1 MRIKKLWLTI
11 ILIGCCIFGLA
22 ACAEERLATGISL
35 KEYSS
40 EAPLEFAM
48 GKFPYGD
55 YTVSIAYTDGS
66 TEELALTED
75 MISETDKL
83 KFYQEGNHTITVA
96 YKGAETSV
104 EINVARNQF
113 SENIQLN
120 DFTATYNGKAF
131 TVEVE
136 GDIPGGTD
144 ILYPQG
150 NTFQNAGSYDMTAIL
165 QCDGYVTK
173 ILSATVLIEKATYDV
188 SNAQLYDRTV
198 TYNKDAHSL
207 AVKGQIIGD
216 NGTEVYAP
224 ATLPQGVT
232 VSYSITKV
240 KDGRGEEIPLEKQQ
254 RVEENRAVDAG
265 TYMVCAK
272 YKGDASN
279 YKAIPD
285 SVAHLTIECAAYD
298 LSKIEFVNKTVT
310 YSGKAH
316 SLGIPSNSKLPSDVE
331 LSYKIARIKDGEGN
345 LVQDAPRQNGNSATD
360 AGVYM
365 VEAHFTIIGKNAENY
380 KAIPFERAY
389 LTIERAVYDL
399 SGVQFFDEAV
409 IYTGEPYQLMVSGK
423 LPEGIE
429 VSYQIE
435 QVKDGA
441 GASVSGDDKYQANT
455 SVATNAG
462 EYAVTASFR
471 ITDENVVRNYT
482 VQPLEKTVTL
492 TILRATY
499 DSEMEGVQLES
510 QTFDYEEGKTYEIVF
525 EYDLPDGVSPQF
537 TLTDENGKQVQGTLK
552 TVTDEETGKTTYQYA
567 FSVAAIGE
575 YTCKVAFTHDNGNYE
590 KITLTLTE
598 TIYLSDVA

>member
-1 MRIKKLWLTI
+1 MSIKKLWLTI
-11 ILIGCCIFGLA
+11 VLICCSILCFASCT
-22 ACAEERLATGISL
+22 EERLATSISL

-40 EAPLEFAM
+40 ETPLEFAM

-75 MISETDKL
+75 MVSETDKL
-83 KFYQEGNHTITVA
+83 KFYQEGKHTITVA

-120 DFTATYNGKAF
+120 DFTATYNGSAF

-136 GDIPGGTD
+136 GDLPGGTD

-150 NTFQNAGSYDMTAIL
+150 NIFQNAGSYDMTAIL
-165 QCDGYVTK
+165 QCDGYATK

-188 SNAQLYDRTV
+188 SNAQLYDKTV
-198 TYNKDAHSL
+198 AYNKDAHNL
-207 AVKGQIIGD
+207 AVKGKIIDD
-216 NGTEVYAP
+216 NGTKAHAP
-224 ATLPQGVT
+224 ANLPQGVT

-240 KDGRGEEIPLEKQQ
+240 KDGNGDEIPLEKQQ
-254 RVEENRAVDAG
+254 RVEENKAVDAG

-285 SVAHLTIECAAYD
+285 SVAYLTIECAAYD
-298 LSKIEFVNKTVT
+298 LSKIEFANKTVT

-316 SLGIPSNSKLPSDVE
+316 SLSIPSNSNIPSDVE
-331 LSYKIARIKDGEGN
+331 LSYKIARIKDGEGK
-345 LVQDAPRQNGNSATD
+345 LVQDAPLQDGNSATD

-380 KAIPFERAY
+380 KVIPFERAY

-399 SGVQFFDEAV
+399 SGIDFFDEAV
-409 IYTGEPYQLMVSGK
+409 TYTGEPYQLMVYGK
-423 LPEGIE
+423 IPEEIE
-429 VSYQIE
+429 VSYKIE
-435 QVKDGA
+435 QLKDGE
-441 GASVSGDDKYQANT
+441 GALVSGDDKYQASTN
-455 SVATNAG
+455 VATNAG

-471 ITDENVVRNYT
+471 IIDENVARNYT
-482 VQPLEKTVTL
+482 VQPQEKTVTL
-492 TILRATY
+492 FILRSTY
-499 DSEMEGVQLES
+499 DSEMEGVQLQS
-510 QTFDYEEGKTYEIVF
+510 QTFDFEEGKTYEIVF
-525 EYDLPDGVSPQF
+525 EHDLPDGVSPQF
-537 TLTDENGKQVQGTLK
+537 TLTDENGGQVQGKLE
-552 TVTDEETGKTTYQYA
+552 TVTDEGTGKTTYKYA
-567 FSVAAIGE
+567 FSVATIGE
-575 YTCKVAFTHDNGNYE
+575 YTCAVSFTHDSGNYE

-598 TIYLSDVA
+598 TIYVSDVA